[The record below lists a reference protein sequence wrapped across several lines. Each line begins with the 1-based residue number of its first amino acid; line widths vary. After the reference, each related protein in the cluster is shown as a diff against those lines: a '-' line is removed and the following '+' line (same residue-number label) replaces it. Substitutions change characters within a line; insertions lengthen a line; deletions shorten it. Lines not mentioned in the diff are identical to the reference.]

1 MVSDKIILGIDP
13 GTIIMGYGLVHI
25 RNKNIELI
33 NFGIIK
39 LAQYQSHQD
48 KLKKIFERITELIT
62 EYKPDEISIEAPFFG
77 KNVQSMLKL
86 EGLKGLQWLLHLIK
100 TFQFLNTAQEK

>member
-62 EYKPDEISIEAPFFG
+62 EYKPDEIRLRLLFWKECSI
-77 KNVQSMLKL
+77 NVKTR
-86 EGLKGLQWLLHLIK
+86 KGSRGCNGCG
-100 TFQFLNTAQEK
+100 T